1 MDHIIDIVNFNT
13 LEYVFECLSKFNA
26 GVEKVILRAYGGN
39 ISKGI
44 EVARILQ
51 QKEVGITLHKNTVES
66 ISIGGID
73 VPFIEI
79 PLKASKT
86 RLDKN
91 GTNDTAKLVQ
101 DFSNIDFINYST
113 YHLLFD
119 WHLKKSGNLRILTR
133 GQMTR
138 DKRRGPV
145 PLLDIEDN
153 KGIRKYKTFRVE
165 GLDKK
170 EGIKED
176 EVTNALYRAG
186 LLLPG
191 KWKEIGNRLSKYDDI
206 ILGLDTNVL
215 FRCAVSR
222 HLLPIVSLVEPKE
235 FVHTPNW
242 ILLVVP
248 STVMYELEEAANIR
262 DFRGL
267 LLHKGRMG
275 FRALQEIMDLSENID
290 IPGISLL
297 IHGETNPVLDMKN
310 TLFGIRKDILR
321 FTWDLKKRDEPFKPP
336 IKSSSGDMSI
346 RFQFKKFLN
355 QIDFHKGTFF
365 LTADKSNSVLAQ
377 AEGLCPIYIPYPKFS
392 STQLQH
398 FPLVS
403 DTKKVDE
410 RVKQF
415 TLNVPLG
422 NIIYEMAVSFGEIII
437 SCDGQSPSIECDRRG
452 ADIGHWVHKQLRISK
467 EDLTPLL
474 KNYSGRFNLERAAD
488 LNKKI
493 IERFENVEWLTE
505 MGGAFKSDQSD

>member
-13 LEYVFECLSKFNA
+13 LEYVFECLAKFNA
-26 GVEKVILRAYGGN
+26 GADKVILRAYGGN
-39 ISKGI
+39 IVKGI
-44 EVARILQ
+44 EVARILN
-51 QKEVGITLHKNTVES
+51 QKEVGIALHKNTIES
-66 ISIGGID
+66 ISINGFD

-79 PLKASKT
+79 PLKATKT
-86 RLDKN
+86 KLDKKDK
-91 GTNDTAKLVQ
+91 NDAAEMVQ
-101 DFSNIDFINYST
+101 SFNKVDFINYST

-119 WHLKKSGNLRILTR
+119 QYLQKSGNLKISTR
-133 GQMTR
+133 GPKKK
-138 DKRRGPV
+138 DGIGDPI
-145 PLLDIEDN
+145 PLLNVEDN
-153 KGIRKYKTFRVE
+153 NGIRKYKAFQAVGIDR
-165 GLDKK
+165 K

-186 LLLPG
+186 FLLPD
-191 KWKEIGNRLSKYDDI
+191 KWKEVGKRLSQYDDI
-206 ILGLDTNVL
+206 ILGLDTNIL
-215 FRCAVSR
+215 FRCSVSR

-262 DFRGL
+262 DYRGL

-275 FRALQEIMDLSENID
+275 FRALQEIMDMSENID

-321 FTWDLKKRDEPFKPP
+321 FMWDLKKRDEPFKPP
-336 IKSSSGDMSI
+336 KKSSSGDMSI
-346 RFQFKKFLN
+346 RYQFKKFLN

-377 AEGLCPIYIPYPKFS
+377 AEGLNPIYIPYPKYLSAQFEHS
-392 STQLQH
+392 LLGSNSKKLNEDDRQL
-398 FPLVS
+398 
-403 DTKKVDE
+403 
-410 RVKQF
+410 

-452 ADIGHWVHKQLRISK
+452 ADLGHWVHKQLRIKK
-467 EDLTPLL
+467 EELIPLL
-474 KNYSGRFNLERAAD
+474 KNYTGRLHLGRAAD
-488 LNKKI
+488 LNINILKG
-493 IERFENVEWLTE
+493 FESVEWLTE
-505 MGGAFKSDQSD
+505 MGGAFRCD